1 MPRPNLA
8 ELQAQ
13 IAAFDASPLM
23 YFIDI
28 NDAKALRKEIYHAM
42 YYDDQGW
49 QKMDMLDHVN
59 LARALVRI
67 KSIEPEL
74 YDPTISMYP
83 AR

>member
-1 MPRPNLA
+1 MPRPNLT
-8 ELQAQ
+8 ELKAQ
-13 IAAFDASPLM
+13 ITAFDLEPLM
-23 YFIDI
+23 YDI

-49 QKMDMLDHVN
+49 QKMDMLDHVG

-74 YDPTISMYP
+74 FDPTVGMYP